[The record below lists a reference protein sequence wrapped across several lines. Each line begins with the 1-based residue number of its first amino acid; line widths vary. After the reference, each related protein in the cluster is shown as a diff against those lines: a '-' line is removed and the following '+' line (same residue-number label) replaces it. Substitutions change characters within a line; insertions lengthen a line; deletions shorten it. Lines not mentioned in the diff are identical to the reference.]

1 MLIKMLS
8 TRKLLINTKN
18 LIIGYLFGE
27 EYMQKQII
35 LDEESFK
42 VLSSDTR
49 IKILKNLKLRRHTL
63 SELSKNLSLKTSTIK
78 EHCDVLRKAKLIEQI
93 DEGRKWKYYELTEN
107 GKKIVAPK
115 LYDDLQVLI
124 TLCATI
130 IIFSGILFLFFGTTN
145 KNITFEQST
154 ISPEFILNN
163 SEFKINTIES
173 RPDDSILTINKE
185 LTPLLQIQNQAL
197 FSIQELIIIMSS
209 SLLLGIFIG
218 WISRKS
224 FFK

>member
-130 IIFSGILFLFFGTTN
+130 IIFSGILFLFFGYIENNQGMVDSIGEQKMDYYSENILTADATT
-145 KNITFEQST
+145 T
-154 ISPEFILNN
+154 ISKKPEYALPVKDTNLFN
-163 SEFKINTIES
+163 
-173 RPDDSILTINKE
+173 
-185 LTPLLQIQNQAL
+185 IQDIITTMAA
-197 FSIQELIIIMSS
+197 SLI
-209 SLLLGIFIG
+209 LGIFLG
-218 WISRKS
+218 WT
-224 FFK
+224 FKKNNKI